1 MVLCSKWICCRQP
14 MLLGFFLLGETMGSD
29 DNSSPKA
36 VPTPLSLAG
45 DLVAWLKRQSNETV
59 ILCLLLVALVYGTYL
74 AGSALFHEIPR
85 QIQNVTE
92 SHERA
97 VDRVNASHERRSAE
111 DKQLIN
117 KLLDR
122 AGIVQARDS
131 RNIAG
136 DR

>member
-1 MVLCSKWICCRQP
+1 
-14 MLLGFFLLGETMGSD
+14 MGND
-29 DNSSPKA
+29 DNSTSKAATSPS
-36 VPTPLSLAG
+36 TLAG
-45 DLVAWLKRQSNETV
+45 EAMAWLKRQSNETV
-59 ILCLLLVALVYGTYL
+59 MLCLLLLALLYGTYL
-74 AGSALFHEIPR
+74 TGSALFHEIPR